1 MVNVR
6 EKKTDRKKYR
16 YIQAVIRSTMQVE
29 KRIISL
35 DYNIRDGENRYC
47 LSGKK
52 SLRKIPKLHLISWC
66 GNFVERH
73 SQLGEISVFY
83 AVSRI
88 EIGALRSGYSCK
100 DLLCKTT
107 QNHLLLRNKLIRSKA
122 D

>member
-35 DYNIRDGENRYC
+35 DYNIKDGENRYC
-47 LSGKK
+47 LSGKEAP
-52 SLRKIPKLHLISWC
+52 RKIPKLHLISWC

-73 SQLGEISVFY
+73 S
-83 AVSRI
+83 
-88 EIGALRSGYSCK
+88 
-100 DLLCKTT
+100 
-107 QNHLLLRNKLIRSKA
+107 
-122 D
+122 